1 MFLSFLLYKICF
13 DFFLD
18 KCFDVLFQSELNI
31 VTVRCTTS
39 ISLPYL
45 DATHFRFHLSVA
57 AIVTYSEASKSTIE
71 SSSFDLFLLNF
82 FNTFK

>member
-1 MFLSFLLYKICF
+1 ME
-13 DFFLD
+13 
-18 KCFDVLFQSELNI
+18 V
-31 VTVRCTTS
+31 V
-39 ISLPYL
+39 L
-45 DATHFRFHLSVA
+45 DATSFHFRFHLSVA